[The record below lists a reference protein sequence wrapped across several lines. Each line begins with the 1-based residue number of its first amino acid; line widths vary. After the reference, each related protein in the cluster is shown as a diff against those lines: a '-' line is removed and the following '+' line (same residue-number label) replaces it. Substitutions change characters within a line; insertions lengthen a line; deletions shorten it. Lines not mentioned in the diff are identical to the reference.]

1 MPEYKQTYDS
11 KRVITAAEGSMR
23 VFNRIVARLTK
34 LGVSLMGSRVLSVR
48 GRKSGEWRSTPVNLL
63 VLDGERYLVAPRGHT
78 QWVKNLRATNEARL
92 QLGRK
97 VETFRAEEIADAD
110 KTRCSGSTSRSGP
123 GKSAPS
129 SAATST
135 RTPPTRSSTTSPPAS
150 PSSESTPSVTR
161 RTC

>member
-34 LGVSLMGSRVLSVR
+34 LGLSLMGSRVLSVR
-48 GRKSGEWRSTPVNLL
+48 GRKTGEWRSTPVNLL
-63 VLDGERYLVAPRGHT
+63 VLDGQRYLVAPRGHT

-110 KTRCSGSTSRSGP
+110 KTPMLRLYLKKWAWEVGTFFSGDVTKNSPEETLHHIAP
-123 GKSAPS
+123 GVPVFKIH
-129 SAATST
+129 
-135 RTPPTRSSTTSPPAS
+135 PA
-150 PSSESTPSVTR
+150 
-161 RTC
+161 